1 MFTKILVPVD
11 VDYTKAAA
19 AVYRKA
25 ADLARCTGAQLRLVT
40 VIPGFGMPIV
50 AAHFT
55 GEMRKV
61 AEKRVKEAMEQFI
74 EENCDDAVPHEIRT
88 GKNWEEILHA
98 AKSWGADLIVV
109 YHNRRSPINEAFSRS
124 CAERV
129 ADHASCSVLRLRN
142 IQSDV

>member
-1 MFTKILVPVD
+1 MFTKILVPLD
-11 VDYTKAAA
+11 VDYSKTAA

-25 ADLARCTGAQLRLVT
+25 AELARCTGAQLRLVT

-55 GEMRKV
+55 KDMQ
-61 AEKRVKEAMEQFI
+61 KEAEDRVRQALDTFI
-74 EENCDDAVPHEIRT
+74 EENCDETVTYEIRT

-98 AKSWGADLIVV
+98 AESWGADLIVV
-109 YHNRRSPINEAFSRS
+109 YHNRRNPINEAFSRS

-129 ADHASCSVLRLRN
+129 TEHASCPVLRLRGVHG
-142 IQSDV
+142 DA